1 MSEMFV
7 MAVIEHRGNHVHRGY
22 RGSDIGQMSMV
33 LLHKVE
39 ELTLHLI
46 EQNKLIDKLQA
57 SSASAD
63 ASGKKVEELTLHVI
77 ELKKRDEAMQKELNA
92 LKKKKLSEP

>member
-7 MAVIEHRGNHVHRGY
+7 MAVIEHHGNHVHRGY

-33 LLHKVE
+33 LLRKVE

-46 EQNKLIDKLQA
+46 EQKKEIDKLQA
-57 SSASAD
+57 LHTSPYE
-63 ASGKKVEELTLHVI
+63 SGKKVEELTLHVI
-77 ELKKRDEAMQKELNA
+77 ELKKELEKV
-92 LKKKKLSEP
+92 KKNR